1 MPDSVKGAITAI
13 LASDGLKARRRSL
26 KVRLPMRYDLTQQ
39 VLDLHG
45 KTLNSEQAVGP
56 NGAPMDDPKSP
67 PLTLGIVFFRAALF
81 VEANTNPPAE
91 EKFKQAQLAEKITKA
106 GSTVDLNT
114 EEMGR
119 LRAAVGRM
127 YLPTIIY
134 RVWNMIDAHSGG
146 STQVN

>member
-1 MPDSVKGAITAI
+1 
-13 LASDGLKARRRSL
+13 
-26 KVRLPMRYDLTQQ
+26 MRYDLTQQ